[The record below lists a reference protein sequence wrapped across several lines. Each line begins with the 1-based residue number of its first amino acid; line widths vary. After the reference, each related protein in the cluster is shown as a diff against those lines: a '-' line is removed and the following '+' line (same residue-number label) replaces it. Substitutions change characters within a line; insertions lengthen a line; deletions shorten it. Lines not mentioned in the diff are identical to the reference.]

1 MQTLRLQFCLFP
13 SFGGVPEGRG
23 GYSFGGVPEGRG
35 GYSFGGVPN
44 GQGGLKN
51 ENENENEY
59 ADGIIRY
66 QGQGLKK

>member
-13 SFGGVPEGRG
+13 
-23 GYSFGGVPEGRG
+23 SFGGVPEGRG

-51 ENENENEY
+51 ENENEY
-59 ADGIIRY
+59 ADCIIRY
-66 QGQGLKK
+66 QGPGLKK